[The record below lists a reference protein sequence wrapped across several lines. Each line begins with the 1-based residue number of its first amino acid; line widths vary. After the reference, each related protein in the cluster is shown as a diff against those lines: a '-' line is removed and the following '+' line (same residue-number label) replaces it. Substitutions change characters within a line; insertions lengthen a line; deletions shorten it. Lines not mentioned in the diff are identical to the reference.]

1 MNVSQSAP
9 SIRVDPQPSDPYA
22 GTRTVEAR
30 PVRPPVRVEPQPTD
44 SSCGPTC
51 LQAVYRHF
59 GLEVDLAGLIERIP
73 SVPGGG
79 TLAVMLGVDALRRG
93 FAATLQTCNLR
104 VLDPTWFP
112 AKPAVL
118 AARIEAS
125 LAVRRHRKERQELQ
139 ALREFIDLGGEV
151 RMEPLTR
158 ELLRQHLVEGCPVLT
173 GLSATFLYRDRRVNP
188 ATNHYDDLGGDPQG
202 HFVVLSEYNRGT
214 KQVTVH
220 DPWPQSP
227 FDDPHRY
234 HVHID
239 RLINAILLGV
249 LTFDAN
255 LLAIKPGR

>member
-1 MNVSQSAP
+1 MSPPPSAP
-9 SIRVDPQPSDPYA
+9 PI
-22 GTRTVEAR
+22 
-30 PVRPPVRVEPQPTD
+30 RVEPQPND

-59 GLEVDLAGLIERIP
+59 GVEVPLGELIAGIP

-79 TLAVMLGVDALRRG
+79 TLAVMLGIDALRRG
-93 FAATLQTCNLR
+93 FRALLQTCNLR

-112 AKPAVL
+112 AKPAAL
-118 AARIEAS
+118 AARIDAS
-125 LAVRRHRKERQELQ
+125 LVVRRHRKERQELH

-158 ELLRQHLVEGCPVLT
+158 ELLRSHLGSRHPVLT
-173 GLSATFLYRDRRVNP
+173 GLSATFLYRDQRVNP
-188 ATNHYDDLGGDPQG
+188 ETNQYDDLGGDPQG
-202 HFVVLSEYNRGT
+202 HFVVLSEYDRAT

-220 DPWPQSP
+220 DPWPDSP
-227 FDDPHRY
+227 FADPHRY

-239 RLINAILLGV
+239 RLTNAILLGV

-255 LLAIKPGR
+255 LLVIRPGQ

>member
-1 MNVSQSAP
+1 MNA
-9 SIRVDPQPSDPYA
+9 PQPASPL
-22 GTRTVEAR
+22 
-30 PVRPPVRVEPQPTD
+30 RVEPQPTD

-59 GLEVDLAGLIERIP
+59 GLEVDLDELIRRIP

-79 TLAVMLGVDALRRG
+79 TLAVMLGIDALHRG
-93 FAATLQTCNLR
+93 FGAVLQTCNLR

-112 AKPAVL
+112 TKPAAL
-118 AARIEAS
+118 AERITAS

-139 ALREFIDLGGEV
+139 ALHEFITLGGEV

-158 ELLRQHLVEGCPVLT
+158 ERLRQQLLGGRPVLT
-173 GLSATFLYRDRRVNP
+173 GLSATFLYRDQRVNP
-188 ATNHYDDLGGDPQG
+188 QTNQYDDLGGEPQG
-202 HFVVLSEYNRGT
+202 HFVVLAGYDRPT

-220 DPWPQSP
+220 DPWPGSP
-227 FDDPHRY
+227 FADPHRY
-234 HVHID
+234 LVHID

-255 LLAIKPGR
+255 LLVIQPEP